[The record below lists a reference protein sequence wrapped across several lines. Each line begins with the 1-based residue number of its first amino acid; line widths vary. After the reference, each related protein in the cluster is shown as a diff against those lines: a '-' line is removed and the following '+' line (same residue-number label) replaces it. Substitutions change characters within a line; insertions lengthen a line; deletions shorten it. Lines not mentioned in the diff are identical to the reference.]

1 MPRKRATTAPDTST
15 PLEAAA
21 PAVRSPR
28 TPRDRYDTD
37 GALTA
42 AVVPLLGI
50 QAGQTVLEPHVGGGA
65 WVGPLLAAGAEVH
78 VADLDPEAQGL
89 RAPGVAS
96 AVVRDFLQVDEG
108 PDYGEP
114 GRPRFF
120 DWVVGN
126 PPFANLDR
134 HVVAAFHAARNVA
147 FVCRITW
154 LMSSSRAALL
164 AQMPPR
170 LVLALSPRP
179 SFTGDGS
186 SDQAPSVVVV
196 WSVGEIWETRW
207 LPVLWRRQPHQ
218 TDEVDADLGPALEHW
233 AHRAGNRWP
242 HAQAVACREALCAAL
257 RRSHLATAELRGR
270 RYRALDLLPHVSGLD
285 WATAEAVAASVEVP

>member
-1 MPRKRATTAPDTST
+1 MPRKRAATAQDTPPT
-15 PLEAAA
+15 LEAAA
-21 PAVRSPR
+21 PATRSPR

-37 GALTA
+37 GALAA

-50 QAGQTVLEPHVGGGA
+50 QPGQTVLEPHVGGGA

-89 RAPGVAS
+89 RAPGVYAR
-96 AVVRDFLQVDEG
+96 VRDFLAPDLG
-108 PDYGEP
+108 PDYEGDV
-114 GRPRFF
+114 F

-126 PPFANLDR
+126 PPFSEFDK
-134 HVVAAFHAARNVA
+134 HVVAAFRVARNVA
-147 FVCRITW
+147 FVARSTW
-154 LMSSSRAALL
+154 LMSSSRQALL

-186 SDQAPSVVVV
+186 SDQAPSVVIV
-196 WSVGEIWETRW
+196 WSVGELWETRW
-207 LPVLWRRQPHQ
+207 LPVLWRCLPHQ
-218 TDEVDADLGPALEHW
+218 ADEVDATLGPALREW
-233 AHRAGNRWP
+233 AHRAGNPWP
-242 HAQAVACREALCAAL
+242 HAQALACREALCAAL

-270 RYRALDLLPHVSGLD
+270 RYRALDLLPHIASLD
-285 WATAEAVAASVEVP
+285 WDTAEAVAASVEVP

>member
-1 MPRKRATTAPDTST
+1 MARKRAATAQDTPLT
-15 PLEAAA
+15 LEAAA
-21 PAVRSPR
+21 PAARSPR

-50 QAGQTVLEPHVGGGA
+50 QPGQTVLEPHVGGGA

-96 AVVRDFLQVDEG
+96 AEVRDFVESDLG
-108 PDYGEP
+108 PDYDG
-114 GRPRFF
+114 RFF

-126 PPFANLDR
+126 PPFADFDR
-134 HVVAAFHAARNVA
+134 HVVAAFAAARNVA

-154 LMSSSRAALL
+154 LMSSSRQALL

-196 WSVGEIWETRW
+196 WSVGEVWETRW

-218 TDEVDADLGPALEHW
+218 TDEVDAALGPALREW
-233 AHRAGNRWP
+233 AHRAGNPWP

-270 RYRALDLLPHVSGLD
+270 RYRALDLLPHVPGLD
-285 WATAEAVAASVEVP
+285 WQTAEAVAASVEVP

>member
-1 MPRKRATTAPDTST
+1 MTRKRAIPAQGT
-15 PLEAAA
+15 PPTIEAAA
-21 PAVRSPR
+21 PATRSPR

-37 GALTA
+37 GALCS

-50 QAGQTVLEPHVGGGA
+50 QPGQTVLEPHVGGGA

-78 VADLDPEAQGL
+78 VADVDPEAQGL

-96 AVVRDFLQVDEG
+96 ARVADFLQTDLG
-108 PDYGEP
+108 PDYD
-114 GRPRFF
+114 GRVF

-126 PPFANLDR
+126 PPFADLDR
-134 HVVAAFHAARNVA
+134 HVVAAFAAARNVA

-154 LMSSSRAALL
+154 LMGSSRAALL

-218 TDEVDADLGPALEHW
+218 TDAVDAALGLALKEW
-233 AHRAGNRWP
+233 AHRGGSPWP
-242 HAQAVACREALCAAL
+242 HAQVVACREALCAAL

-270 RYRALDLLPHVSGLD
+270 RYRALDLLPHIGGLD
-285 WATAEAVAASVEVP
+285 WDTAEAVAASVEVP

>member
-1 MPRKRATTAPDTST
+1 MARKRAATAQDTST

-21 PAVRSPR
+21 PATRSPR

-37 GALTA
+37 GALAA
-42 AVVPLLGI
+42 AVVPLLGL
-50 QAGQTVLEPHVGGGA
+50 QPGQTVLEPHVGGGA

-78 VADLDPEAQGL
+78 VADVDPEAQGL
-89 RAPGVAS
+89 RAPGVSS
-96 AVVRDFLQVDEG
+96 AEVRDFLEPDLG
-108 PDYGEP
+108 PDYRG
-114 GRPRFF
+114 GFY

-126 PPFANLDR
+126 PPFADFDK
-134 HVVAAFHAARNVA
+134 HVVSAFRVARSVA

-218 TDEVDADLGPALEHW
+218 TDEVDADLGPALEWW
-233 AHRAGNRWP
+233 AHRAGSRWP

-285 WATAEAVAASVEVP
+285 WDTAEAVAASVEVP

>member
-1 MPRKRATTAPDTST
+1 MPPKRATPAPDTST

-78 VADLDPEAQGL
+78 VADIDPEAQGL

-96 AVVRDFLQVDEG
+96 AVVRDFIDPDVG
-108 PDYGEP
+108 PDY
-114 GRPRFF
+114 RRDFF

-126 PPFANLDR
+126 PPFADFDR

-147 FVCRITW
+147 LVCRITW

-164 AQMPPR
+164 AMMPPR

-218 TDEVDADLGPALEHW
+218 TDEVNTDLGPALLWW
-233 AHRAGNRWP
+233 AHRAGQLWAP
-242 HAQAVACREALCAAL
+242 PQIAECRTALCAAL

-270 RYRALDLLPHVSGLD
+270 RYRALDLLPHIGDLD
-285 WATAEAVAASVEVP
+285 FETALAVAASVEVP